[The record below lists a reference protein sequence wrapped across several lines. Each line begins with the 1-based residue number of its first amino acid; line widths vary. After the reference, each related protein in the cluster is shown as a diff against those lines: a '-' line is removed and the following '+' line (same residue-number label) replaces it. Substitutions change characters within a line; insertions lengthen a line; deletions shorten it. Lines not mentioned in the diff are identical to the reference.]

1 MYKVYMDNN
10 LMYDPR
16 IEELALI
23 TPVVKLEENKAG
35 SFSFTIAPDHPR
47 YDAIKRRKSVLQV
60 FDDEELIFGGVCTEI
75 ESDFYKQKKVYC
87 EGELSYLNDSIQR
100 QARYQKMTVRGLLE
114 KYISIHNAQVE
125 AEKRFTVGIVTVT
138 DSNDSL
144 YRFTNMQSTMQ
155 ELKEDLVDDLGGY
168 FRVRHQNGVKY
179 LDYLADS
186 MNTNSQ
192 VIRLGENLVDF
203 KSNLD
208 TDEIATAIIPLGAK
222 LDETAVEGLET
233 RLDIKSVNNGLD
245 YVYSASAVESFGWI
259 YRVVEWDDVTLPA
272 NLKSKGQK
280 YLSDVQ
286 FENMVIEAKA
296 IDLHFVDGAY
306 ERFKLSDQIRVVSPA
321 HGLDRFFRLTKQTLN
336 LTNPENDTI
345 TLGKTEKVSLSAKTV
360 SANESIKKT
369 IESIVPSSK
378 LLKQAKDNA
387 TDLITSAMGGYVYKT
402 NSELYIMDTDNPD
415 TAKKVWRWNINGLG
429 YSATGINGPYG
440 LAMTMD
446 GKIVADFISTGT
458 MYADRIKGGTLSL
471 GGADNGN
478 GLIRVHDANG
488 NVVGFWDNSGI
499 RMQNKDASN
508 ACDINDGYIYFIK
521 DGVNNGGVGAND
533 LITAGQALKTV
544 TFKAY
549 GDVIVFSHNNK
560 PYYVINPNNK
570 ELTDNRYTDA
580 HYFKG
585 SVRTTGNINANGKVN
600 ASGDII
606 AGGRVGATG
615 DVTAGGNVSASGK
628 VSANSLEG
636 GSLYVNGLNI
646 GTGSYDSDSAILV
659 NCGLYAYGSL
669 GCSGTK
675 YRVVDTE
682 KHGKVGLNAFETA
695 EAYFSDLGSGIIDES
710 GVATICFDEVF
721 KETIEQDAEYQVFL
735 SRTSPAQ
742 VEWIEKKNGYFVVHG
757 EPGATFDWMLC
768 CKQKGYAD
776 VRLAPVNIVE
786 PKKES
791 EIDG

>member
-1 MYKVYMDNN
+1 M
-10 LMYDPR
+10 
-16 IEELALI
+16 
-23 TPVVKLEENKAG
+23 
-35 SFSFTIAPDHPR
+35 
-47 YDAIKRRKSVLQV
+47 
-60 FDDEELIFGGVCTEI
+60 
-75 ESDFYKQKKVYC
+75 
-87 EGELSYLNDSIQR
+87 
-100 QARYQKMTVRGLLE
+100 
-114 KYISIHNAQVE
+114 
-125 AEKRFTVGIVTVT
+125 
-138 DSNDSL
+138 
-144 YRFTNMQSTMQ
+144 
-155 ELKEDLVDDLGGY
+155 
-168 FRVRHQNGVKY
+168 
-179 LDYLADS
+179 
-186 MNTNSQ
+186 
-192 VIRLGENLVDF
+192 
-203 KSNLD
+203 
-208 TDEIATAIIPLGAK
+208 
-222 LDETAVEGLET
+222 
-233 RLDIKSVNNGLD
+233 
-245 YVYSASAVESFGWI
+245 
-259 YRVVEWDDVTLPA
+259 
-272 NLKSKGQK
+272 
-280 YLSDVQ
+280 SDVQ

-306 ERFKLSDQIRVVSPA
+306 ERFKLSDQIRVVSPS

-478 GLIRVHDANG
+478 GLIRVYDANG

-521 DGVNNGGVGAND
+521 DGINNGGVGAND

-585 SVRTTGNINANGKVN
+585 SVRTTGNINANGKV
-600 ASGDII
+600 
-606 AGGRVGATG
+606 
-615 DVTAGGNVSASGK
+615 SAK
-628 VSANSLEG
+628 SLEG

-682 KHGKVGLNAFETA
+682 NHGKVGLNAFETA

-742 VEWIEKKNGYFVVHG
+742 AEWIEKQNGYFVVHG

>member
-23 TPVVKLEENKAG
+23 NPVVKLEENKAG
-35 SFSFTIAPDHPR
+35 YFSFTVSPDHPR

-60 FDDEELIFGGVCTEI
+60 FDDKEQIFSGVCTEI

-259 YRVVEWDDVTLPA
+259 YRVVEWDDVTIPA

-306 ERFKLSDQIRVVSPA
+306 ERFKLSDQIRVVSPS

-478 GLIRVHDANG
+478 GLIRVYDANG

-521 DGVNNGGVGAND
+521 DGINNGGVGAND

-585 SVRTTGNINANGKVN
+585 SVRTTGNINANGKV
-600 ASGDII
+600 
-606 AGGRVGATG
+606 
-615 DVTAGGNVSASGK
+615 SAK
-628 VSANSLEG
+628 SLEG

-682 KHGKVGLNAFETA
+682 NHGKVGLNAFETA

-721 KETIEQDAEYQVFL
+721 KETIEQDAEYQVIL

-742 VEWIEKKNGYFVVHG
+742 VEWIEKQNGYFVVHG

-776 VRLAPVNIVE
+776 VRLAQVNIVE

>member
-23 TPVVKLEENKAG
+23 NPVVKLEENKAG
-35 SFSFTIAPDHPR
+35 SFSFTVSPDHPR

-60 FDDEELIFGGVCTEI
+60 FDDEEQIFSGVCTEI

-186 MNTNSQ
+186 MITNSQ

-245 YVYSASAVESFGWI
+245 YVYSASAVENFGWI

-306 ERFKLSDQIRVVSPA
+306 ERFKLSDQIRVVSPS

-471 GGADNGN
+471 GGADKGN
-478 GLIRVHDANG
+478 GLIRVYDANG

-521 DGVNNGGVGAND
+521 DGINNGGVGAND

-585 SVRTTGNINANGKVN
+585 SVRTTGNINANGKV
-600 ASGDII
+600 
-606 AGGRVGATG
+606 
-615 DVTAGGNVSASGK
+615 SAK
-628 VSANSLEG
+628 SLEG

-682 KHGKVGLNAFETA
+682 NHGKVGLNAFETA

-742 VEWIEKKNGYFVVHG
+742 AEWIEKQNGYFVVHG